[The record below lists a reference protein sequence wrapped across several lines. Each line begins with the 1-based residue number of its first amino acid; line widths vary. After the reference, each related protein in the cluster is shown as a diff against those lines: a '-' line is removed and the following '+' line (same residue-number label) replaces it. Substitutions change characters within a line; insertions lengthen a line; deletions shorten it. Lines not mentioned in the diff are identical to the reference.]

1 MALVALKTTLVT
13 PTVKVAGGVFSVG
26 SSGAATAVFGG
37 GDGTTLTVKPLP
49 VNKSFKKVTRSSDTF
64 FSTIAHLMP
73 SSSSNSWFLLMAIFV
88 N

>member
-13 PTVKVAGGVFSVG
+13 PTVKEDGGRFSVEF
-26 SSGAATAVFGG
+26 SGAETAILGG
-37 GDGTTLTVKPLP
+37 GDGTTLTVKPLA
-49 VNKSFKKVTRSSDTF
+49 VNNSFKKITRSSDTF